1 MSLSPHCLN
10 CGHQCD
16 SEDIFCPS
24 CGQKRDENELTV
36 RSFVRNILSAI
47 INYDSSLWKTLRDVF
62 IPGKLTNNY
71 IRGQR
76 KAYLNPVRF
85 FIIMAIINLL
95 ISGTSQQFGLQTD
108 LETGSDWLQKEA
120 FENEII
126 DRLDLI
132 GLDSFP
138 SDSIRNLYYTLTSIN
153 RNDSFNIQDPIQEP
167 FKLDSLSINF
177 GIEDFRL
184 TSKDI
189 AIDYR
194 DISLNFKEIIDKY
207 EIHQKWDQLIMGQ
220 TIKLVTQSDSF
231 GAYISSKIS
240 WMFFILIPLQG
251 LSMMI
256 FYRKRTYVEHLIY
269 LLHIHTLAFL
279 MLIIIKI
286 FLLVMGGVEANESI
300 LAAVIFLAIAGLF
313 IYSFIAGQR
322 VYRQKWYWTL
332 LKLYPLSITYF
343 IFLLTALLIVVI
355 IGAAIF

>member
-10 CGHQCD
+10 CGHHCETED
-16 SEDIFCPS
+16 SFCPS

-36 RSFVRNILSAI
+36 RSFVRNFLSAI
-47 INYDSSLWKTLRDVF
+47 VNYDSSFWKTLRDVF

-71 IRGQR
+71 IKGQR

-95 ISGTSQQFGLQTD
+95 ISGTSQQFGLRTD
-108 LETGSDWLQKEA
+108 LETGSWLQKEA

-126 DRLDLI
+126 DRLDI
-132 GLDSFP
+132 VGLDSFP
-138 SDSIRNLYYTLTSIN
+138 SDSIQDLYYTLASFN
-153 RNDSFNIQDPIQEP
+153 RNDSIINRNAEKEP

-177 GIEDFRL
+177 GIDGFKL

-189 AIDYR
+189 SIDYR
-194 DISLNFKEIIDKY
+194 DVSLNFKEIVDKY
-207 EIHQKWDQLIMGQ
+207 NIHKKWDQLIMGQ

-256 FYRKRTYVEHLIY
+256 FYRKRSYVEHLIY

-286 FLLVMGGVEANESI
+286 FLLAMGGVEANESI
-300 LAAVIFLAIAGLF
+300 LAGTIFLAIIGLF

-322 VYRQKWYWTL
+322 VYKQKWYWTL
-332 LKLYPLSITYF
+332 LKLYPLSMTYF
-343 IFLLTALLIVVI
+343 LFLLISLLIVVI
-355 IGAAIF
+355 IGAVIF

>member
-1 MSLSPHCLN
+1 
-10 CGHQCD
+10 
-16 SEDIFCPS
+16 
-24 CGQKRDENELTV
+24 
-36 RSFVRNILSAI
+36 
-47 INYDSSLWKTLRDVF
+47 
-62 IPGKLTNNY
+62 
-71 IRGQR
+71 
-76 KAYLNPVRF
+76 
-85 FIIMAIINLL
+85 MAIVNLL

-120 FENEII
+120 FDNEII

-177 GIEDFRL
+177 GIEGFRL

-332 LKLYPLSITYF
+332 LKLYPLSVTYF